1 VLYLDT
7 KKPLCA
13 KEGDLRIL
21 FMPKN
26 PPIEKKAEEA
36 EALEATPVAVS
47 IDQPAEVAA

>member
-1 VLYLDT
+1 VLFLDT

-26 PPIEKKAEEA
+26 PPVEKKSEEP
-36 EALEATPVAVS
+36 EALEAAPVVVS
-47 IDQPAEVAA
+47 ADRFAQVAA